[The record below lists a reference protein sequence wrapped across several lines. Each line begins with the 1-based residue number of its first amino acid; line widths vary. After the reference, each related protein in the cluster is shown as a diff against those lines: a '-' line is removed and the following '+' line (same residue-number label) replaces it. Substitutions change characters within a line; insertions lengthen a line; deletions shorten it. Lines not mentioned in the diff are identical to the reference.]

1 MYTFPELL
9 KKIREEGNLTQ
20 EEMAKALDVSTVLV
34 SMVETGQKEAS
45 KAFVIKLAEKMDVRP
60 SSIMPFVLD
69 DELNKPQKISGV
81 EKSLIE
87 VGEKLQTYLIKTKAK
102 RLKKYA

>member
-9 KKIREEGNLTQ
+9 KKIREEGDLTQ

-69 DELNKPQKISGV
+69 ESLAKPQKISGV
-81 EKSLIE
+81 EKALID

-102 RLKKYA
+102 KLKKYA